1 MNPGTVL
8 NNGRQAFWD
17 MIQTTELE
25 NMGNWAVIYSWNQE
39 GVVINEIYDK
49 NKHLENEIIQS
60 VKIKMRD
67 RKSVV

>member
-17 MIQTTELE
+17 MIQTTELD
-25 NMGNWAVIYSWNQE
+25 NVGNGAVVYSWNWE

-60 VKIKMRD
+60 VEIKM
-67 RKSVV
+67 SMS

>member
-25 NMGNWAVIYSWNQE
+25 NVGNWAVIYYWNQE

-60 VKIKMRD
+60 VKIKM
-67 RKSVV
+67 SMS

>member
-25 NMGNWAVIYSWNQE
+25 NVGNWAVVYSWNWE
-39 GVVINEIYDK
+39 GVVINEIHDK

-60 VKIKMRD
+60 VKIKMNM
-67 RKSVV
+67 S